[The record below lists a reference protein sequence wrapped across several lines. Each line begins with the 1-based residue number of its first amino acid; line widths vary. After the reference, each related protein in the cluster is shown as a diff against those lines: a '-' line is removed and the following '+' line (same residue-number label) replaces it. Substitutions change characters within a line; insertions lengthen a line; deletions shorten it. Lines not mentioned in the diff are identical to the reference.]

1 MQKYGKITGWWVYCV
16 LCFGVAT
23 VFKNT
28 RIPVFP
34 YHETVAEFID
44 P

>member
-23 VFKNT
+23 VLKKALRYLCFLTTKQ
-28 RIPVFP
+28 
-34 YHETVAEFID
+34 
-44 P
+44 